1 LPTLEIARDDVGIAE
16 IHEASPPDAAA
27 GRRVPVSASEMEFDF
42 CDRACIISPHG
53 TTPRREARGRLAV
66 PADLMEKA
74 VETTFLL

>member
-1 LPTLEIARDDVGIAE
+1 
-16 IHEASPPDAAA
+16 
-27 GRRVPVSASEMEFDF
+27 MEFDF
-42 CDRACIISPHG
+42 SDRACIISPHG